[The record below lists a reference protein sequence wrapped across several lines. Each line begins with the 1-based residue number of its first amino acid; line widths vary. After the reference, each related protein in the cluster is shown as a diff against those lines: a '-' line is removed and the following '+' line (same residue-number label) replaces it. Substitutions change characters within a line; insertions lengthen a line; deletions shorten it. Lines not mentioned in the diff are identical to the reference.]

1 MTDFYEWIKNYISER
16 FAQDPDFAKTTN
28 VRVAYLQGNKVTTE
42 NVPQVIIQI
51 MDNSEIVR
59 YSSFENEQ
67 VSSIPLQFNV
77 YTGAMKIKGQ
87 LKTAQEASIILGTKL
102 IKMLNDLRANVVNEN
117 ILRCRRTSS
126 SPALPLIDGS
136 KIYFTAVRCEF
147 WVAYPFAVGE

>member
-1 MTDFYEWIKNYISER
+1 MTNFYEWIKEYITEN
-16 FAQDPDFAKTTN
+16 FAHDSDLPKATN

-51 MDNSEIVR
+51 MDNSEVVR
-59 YSSFENEQ
+59 YSSFEDEE

-77 YTGAMKIKGQ
+77 YTGSMKIGGH

-102 IKMLNDLRANVVNEN
+102 IKMLNAIRENVVNPN